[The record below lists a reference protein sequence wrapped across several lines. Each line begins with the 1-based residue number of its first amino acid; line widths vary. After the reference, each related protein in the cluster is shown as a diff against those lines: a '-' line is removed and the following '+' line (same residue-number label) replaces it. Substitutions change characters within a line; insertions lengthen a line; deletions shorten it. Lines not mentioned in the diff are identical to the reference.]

1 MAWTEERVATLTKL
15 WLEGLSAAQ
24 IAVKLGEGVT
34 RNAVI
39 GKVHRLKL
47 SGRSKPASATH
58 RSRSTSRAGRHT
70 GTRGGGGGGGGG
82 KRRTIAT
89 PVVGANAL
97 NPSVDADASPM
108 AARREEEIFVPPEK
122 RIGILG
128 LTENTCKWPI
138 GDPLLDDFHF
148 CGHDSEENAPYCKFH
163 AKRAYHTLDRKKK

>member
-47 SGRSKPASATH
+47 SGRSKPANATH
-58 RSRSTSRAGRHT
+58 RSRSTSRAGRHP
-70 GTRGGGGGGGGG
+70 GARSGSGGGGG
-82 KRRTIAT
+82 KRRTIST
-89 PVVGANAL
+89 PVMGANAL
-97 NPSVDADASPM
+97 SPSVDADASPM
-108 AARREEEIFVPPEK
+108 AARRAEEIFVPPEK